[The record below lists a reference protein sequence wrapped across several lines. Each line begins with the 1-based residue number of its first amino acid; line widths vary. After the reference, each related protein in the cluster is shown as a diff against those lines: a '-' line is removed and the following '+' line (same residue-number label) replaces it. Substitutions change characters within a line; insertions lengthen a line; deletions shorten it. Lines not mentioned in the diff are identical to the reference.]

1 MRTHI
6 LTSVAVAAAISG
18 APLVNVQGAQAP
30 AQQQP
35 PPSQAVV
42 QKGRAPVSTDVLRVT
57 LPRPGTATLSNG
69 LHLIV
74 LEDRRVPRVTFQ
86 LMIPGAGGYYDPAGL
101 PGAATVTAT
110 MMREGTAG
118 RSSSQLSEQLE
129 TIAASVGVSAG
140 MSSTEAT
147 VSGSCLTEHAETLFE
162 IFADVLL
169 APSFPEEELGRYK
182 QRTQA
187 SLIQQRSNAGFLG
200 SELYS
205 RVMYGSHPAGRVSIT
220 PEGLQKVTRAALV
233 DFHRT
238 RYVPDHAA
246 LAIAGDISLAEARK
260 LVEGKLGGWKKAG
273 ATAPTTAEPP
283 LPGAAKVSF
292 VARPNSVQTN
302 LMVGAPAI
310 SRTDP
315 EYDVVSVM
323 NKIIGGGP
331 TGRLFMVLRE
341 EKGYTYGAYSNVSA
355 LRWRGAWQASTQVRT
370 EVTGNA
376 LRDLLAEV
384 AKLREQPVPD
394 KEFADHKRAMVGSFA
409 LSLESPQQMI
419 NYYVTSWRYS
429 LPSDYWDKFPERIE
443 AVTQAQVRA
452 AARKYLDPSRLQIV
466 AVGDPKTGPEVLK
479 EFGTVETYD
488 VEGKRIG
495 AGSSGQLLQHR
506 PAVAR

>member
-6 LTSVAVAAAISG
+6 LTSVAVASALAGS
-18 APLVNVQGAQAP
+18 ALVGAQAP

-35 PPSQAVV
+35 PPTQAVV
-42 QKGRAPVSTDVLRVT
+42 QKGRAPVSTEVLKVK
-57 LPRPGTATLSNG
+57 LPRPGTATLANG
-69 LHLIV
+69 LQLIV

-86 LMIPGAGGYYDPAGL
+86 LMIPGAGGYYDPAEL
-101 PGAATVTAT
+101 PGVASVTAT
-110 MMREGTAG
+110 MMREGTVN

-129 TIAASVGVSAG
+129 TIAATVGVSTG
-140 MSSTEAT
+140 MSSTEAF
-147 VSGSCLTEHAETLFE
+147 VNGSSLTEHADQLFE

-169 APSFPEEELGRYK
+169 NPSFAEEELGRYK

-187 SLIQQRSNAGFLG
+187 GLIQQRANPGFLG
-200 SELYS
+200 NELYS
-205 RVMYGSHPAGRVSIT
+205 RIMYGDHPAGRVSLT
-220 PEGLQKVTRAALV
+220 PEGLKQVTRAALV

-246 LAIAGDISLAEARK
+246 LAISGDISLADARK
-260 LVEGKLGGWKKAG
+260 LVESKLGAWKKSG
-273 ATAPTTAEPP
+273 TPKPTIAEPP
-283 LPGAAKVSF
+283 APGATKVSF
-292 VARPNSVQTN
+292 VGRPNSVQTN

-315 EYDVVSVM
+315 EYDVVQVM

-341 EKGYTYGAYSNVSA
+341 EKGYTYGAYSNVSTPS
-355 LRWRGAWQASTQVRT
+355 WRGAWTASTEVRT
-370 EVTGNA
+370 DVTGDA

-384 AKLREQPVPD
+384 SKLRDQPVPD

-419 NYYVTSWRYS
+419 GYYVTSWRYG
-429 LPSDYWDKFPERIE
+429 LPADYWDNYPARID
-443 AVTQAQVRA
+443 AVTKAQVQA

-466 AVGDPKTGPEVLK
+466 AVGDPKTGPTVLK
-479 EFGTVETYD
+479 EFGTVEAYD
-488 VEGKRIG
+488 AEGKRIG
-495 AGSSGQLLQHR
+495 AGASQ
-506 PAVAR
+506 